1 MSFSMESLTTGWTTN
16 LLFAVLIGGAGVALL
31 LFAVMTKNPL
41 LASLGSLGSNH
52 GTEEHAIATEKNTKQ
67 GILKHDK
74 YSFVVGVVN
83 VFLTGYVLGA
93 APTTF
98 YLWHTPKAILLIA
111 DRWWTFYQSGQHFL
125 LADFCYWANF
135 LCLFYCW
142 VAPHN
147 TTLFEIVFLTTN
159 GPVAWAVLAFGQ
171 SLIFH
176 SRPHMTSVFI
186 HVSPMLLSHGLRFYK
201 TESFTVCDNF
211 PTCDVPSMTL
221 LYNALVYFYLPWI
234 VLYYFLI
241 FLVLGKHIKVH
252 GLQTLYD
259 RVTTKGPIAPLLKS
273 IHARRLVKKAV
284 YMLIHLVF
292 GIFTMTIATA
302 FWHFYQLHFAFMA
315 VICTASAWNASNFYF
330 TVFTAK
336 YLQQLEEQAKQ
347 KSGTTEE
354 EEGGEGEKETP
365 AAKKEAGESAKS

>member
-1 MSFSMESLTTGWTTN
+1 
-16 LLFAVLIGGAGVALL
+16 
-31 LFAVMTKNPL
+31 
-41 LASLGSLGSNH
+41 
-52 GTEEHAIATEKNTKQ
+52 
-67 GILKHDK
+67 
-74 YSFVVGVVN
+74 
-83 VFLTGYVLGA
+83 
-93 APTTF
+93 
-98 YLWHTPKAILLIA
+98 
-111 DRWWTFYQSGQHFL
+111 
-125 LADFCYWANF
+125 
-135 LCLFYCW
+135 
-142 VAPHN
+142 
-147 TTLFEIVFLTTN
+147 
-159 GPVAWAVLAFGQ
+159 
-171 SLIFH
+171 
-176 SRPHMTSVFI
+176 
-186 HVSPMLLSHGLRFYK
+186 
-201 TESFTVCDNF
+201 
-211 PTCDVPSMTL
+211 MTL